1 MLLEIFGFLRLSFAD
16 IVDILVVAALISVLI
31 RWIRGSSA
39 MNIFIAILML
49 LATSLL
55 AESLNMRLMSAILKT
70 VLDVG
75 VIALVVIFQPEI
87 RHFLIRLG
95 SRSGLTG
102 KWRNLANRLLGI
114 SETANIDGETAKEI
128 TEACRMMSEDRTGAL
143 IVLPGENPLQQI
155 VETGDTID
163 ARVSRRLILNIFFKN
178 SPLHDGAMIIS
189 SDRIIAARCTLPI
202 TSRTDIPAS
211 YGMRHKAAIGMS
223 EESDASIIV
232 VSEETGGI
240 SFIRSGNLTKITNI
254 NELTLLLSQSRQ
266 ADGAQ
271 KKEEEND

>member
-1 MLLEIFGFLRLSFAD
+1 
-16 IVDILVVAALISVLI
+16 
-31 RWIRGSSA
+31 
-39 MNIFIAILML
+39 
-49 LATSLL
+49 
-55 AESLNMRLMSAILKT
+55 
-70 VLDVG
+70 
-75 VIALVVIFQPEI
+75 
-87 RHFLIRLG
+87 
-95 SRSGLTG
+95 
-102 KWRNLANRLLGI
+102 
-114 SETANIDGETAKEI
+114 
-128 TEACRMMSEDRTGAL
+128 MSEDRTGAL

-155 VETGDTID
+155 VETGDIID

-178 SPLHDGAMIIS
+178 SPLHDGAMIIR